1 MKIDIFAH
9 IVTPKYKEGLHK
21 KMPAGAWPLK
31 LMEGYPT
38 LFDLDARFRVMDK
51 YEGLVQVIC
60 TGAPAVEDAASPKD
74 TVELARIAN
83 DEMAELVRK
92 YPDRFVAAV
101 ACLPMN
107 DVDAALQ
114 ETDRAIRDLKFRGV
128 QLHSDINGKP
138 LDSPE
143 FDPIFKKMT
152 EYNLPILLH
161 PEIRTRNVPDYPTET
176 ESKYLIHLIFGW
188 PYRTTLAM
196 TRLVMSGVLEKHP
209 TLKVVTHHCGEMVPF
224 FEQRFHTILNAHQM
238 RMGVRQEPYLKKPPL
253 DYFRM
258 FYADTVIQS
267 TPALMCAYAFFGA
280 GHLLFGTDM
289 PYDAQVGDVYT
300 RETILTVERMTI
312 PDSEKKKIFE
322 DNARELMR
330 LPV

>member
-1 MKIDIFAH
+1 MKIDVFTH
-9 IVTPKYKEGLHK
+9 IIPPKYKEGLHK
-21 KMPAGAWPLK
+21 KMAGAWQLK
-31 LMEGYPT
+31 LMEAFPT

-51 YEGLVQVIC
+51 YEGLLQVIC
-60 TGAPAVEDAASPKD
+60 TGAPALEDAAPPKD
-74 TVELARIAN
+74 TVELAKIAN

-114 ETDRAIRDLKFRGV
+114 ELDRAFRDLNFRGI

-143 FDPIFKKMT
+143 FEPIYAKMT

-161 PEIRTRNVPDYPTET
+161 PETRTNRIPDYPNET
-176 ESKYLIHLIFGW
+176 ESKYLSFLIFGW

-196 TRLVMSGVLEKHP
+196 TRLAMSGMFDKYP
-209 TLKVVTHHCGEMVPF
+209 TLKVITHHCGAMVPF
-224 FEQRFHTILNAHQM
+224 FEQRFHTIFNGHQM

-280 GHLLFGTDM
+280 DHLLFGTDM

-312 PDSEKKKIFE
+312 SDSEKKKIFE

>member
-9 IVTPKYKEGLHK
+9 IIPQKYKEGLHK
-21 KMPAGAWPLK
+21 KMAGAWQLK
-31 LMEGYPT
+31 LMEAYPT

-51 YEGLVQVIC
+51 YEGLVQVIS
-60 TGAPAVEDAASPKD
+60 TGAPALEDAAPPKD
-74 TVELARIAN
+74 TVELAKIAN
-83 DEMAELVRK
+83 DEMAEMVRK
-92 YPDRFVAAV
+92 YPDRFVAAA

-107 DVDAALQ
+107 DVDASLR
-114 ETDRAIRDLKFRGV
+114 ELDRAIRDLNFRGI

-143 FDPIFKKMT
+143 FEPIYARMT

-161 PEIRTRNVPDYPTET
+161 PGIRDKRVPDYPNET
-176 ESKYLIHLIFGW
+176 ESKYLSFLIFGW

-196 TRLVMSGVLEKHP
+196 TRLAMSGMFDKYP
-209 TLKVVTHHCGEMVPF
+209 TLKVITHHCGAMVPF
-224 FEQRFHTILNAHQM
+224 FEQRFHTILNGHQM

-280 GHLLFGTDM
+280 DHLLFGTDM

-312 PDSEKKKIFE
+312 SEAERKKIFE
-322 DNARELMR
+322 DNARALMR

>member
-1 MKIDIFAH
+1 MKIDVFTH
-9 IVTPKYKEGLHK
+9 IIPPKYKEGLHK
-21 KMPAGAWPLK
+21 KMPGAWQLK
-31 LMEGYPT
+31 LMEAYPA
-38 LFDLDARFRVMDK
+38 LFDMDARFKVMDK

-60 TGAPAVEDAASPKD
+60 TGAPALEDAAPPKD
-74 TVELARIAN
+74 TIELARLAN

-107 DVDAALQ
+107 DVDASLK
-114 ETDRAIRDLKFRGV
+114 ELDRAIRDLNFRGI

-143 FDPIFKKMT
+143 FEPIFQKMA
-152 EYNLPILLH
+152 EYDLPILLH
-161 PEIRTRNVPDYPTET
+161 PEISTKQRPDYPNET
-176 ESKYLIHLIFGW
+176 ESKYLSFLIFGW

-196 TRLVMSGVLEKHP
+196 TRLAMSGMFDKYP
-209 TLKVVTHHCGEMVPF
+209 TLKVIAHHCGAMVPF
-224 FEQRFHTILNAHQM
+224 FEQRFHMVYNGHQM
-238 RMGVRQEPYLKKPPL
+238 RMGYRQEPYLKKGPL

-267 TPALMCAYAFFGA
+267 TAALMCGYAFFGA
-280 GHLLFGTDM
+280 DHMLFATDM
-289 PYDAQVGDVYT
+289 PYDVQVGDVLT
-300 RETILTVERMTI
+300 RENILGIERMEI
-312 PDSEKKKIFE
+312 PDFEKKKIFE
-322 DNARELMR
+322 ENVRQIMR

>member
-1 MKIDIFAH
+1 MRIDVFAH
-9 IVTPKYKEGLHK
+9 IIPAKYKEGLHK
-21 KMPAGAWPLK
+21 KMAGAWQLK
-31 LMEGYPT
+31 LMEAYPS

-51 YEGLVQVIC
+51 YEGLLQVIS
-60 TGAPAVEDAASPKD
+60 TGAPALEDAGPPKD
-74 TVELARIAN
+74 TVELAKIAN

-114 ETDRAIRDLKFRGV
+114 ELDRAIMDLNFRGI

-143 FDPIFKKMT
+143 FEPIYAKMT

-161 PEIRTRNVPDYPTET
+161 PEISTNRVPDYPNET
-176 ESKYLIHLIFGW
+176 ESKYLSFLIFGW

-196 TRLVMSGVLEKHP
+196 TRLAMSGMFDKYP
-209 TLKVVTHHCGEMVPF
+209 TLKVITHHCGAMVPF
-224 FEQRFHTILNAHQM
+224 FEQRFYTIFNAHQL
-238 RMGVRQEPYLKKPPL
+238 RMGVRQEPYLKKAPL

-280 GHLLFGTDM
+280 DHLLFGTDM

-312 PDSEKKKIFE
+312 SDSEKKRIFE
-322 DNARELMR
+322 DNVRELMR

>member
-9 IVTPKYKEGLHK
+9 IIPPKYKEGLHK
-21 KMPAGAWPLK
+21 KMAGAWQLK
-31 LMEGYPT
+31 LMEAYPT
-38 LFDLDARFRVMDK
+38 LFDLDARFRVLDK

-60 TGAPAVEDAASPKD
+60 TGAPALEDAGPPKD
-74 TVELARIAN
+74 TVELAKIAN

-107 DVDAALQ
+107 DIDAALR
-114 ETDRAIRDLKFRGV
+114 EIDRVCRDLNFRGI

-143 FDPIFKKMT
+143 FEPIYAKMT

-161 PEIRTRNVPDYPTET
+161 PEIRTSRVPDYPNEA
-176 ESKYLIHLIFGW
+176 ESKYLSFLIFGW

-196 TRLVMSGVLEKHP
+196 TRLAMSGMLDKYP
-209 TLKVVTHHCGEMVPF
+209 TLKIIVHHCGAMVPF
-224 FEQRFHTILNAHQM
+224 FEQRFNTIFNGHQM
-238 RMGVRQEPYLKKPPL
+238 RMGVRQEPYLKKAPL

-280 GHLLFGTDM
+280 DHLVFGTDM
-289 PYDAQVGDVYT
+289 PYDAQAGDVYT
-300 RETILTVERMTI
+300 RETILSVERMAI
-312 PDSEKKKIFE
+312 SDSEKKKIFE
-322 DNARELMR
+322 DNARKLMR